1 MKNLISKACS
11 IIITVL
17 AIMVMLTLTICADS
31 DSKSDR
37 IKLEAPTNL
46 SWGRLYDTRSD
57 NFEYHDMP
65 GVMSWKCNNNDA
77 IDYYDVKLYDASNNK
92 EIFHLKKYQMFTIN
106 DTYYYSDTSIVEG
119 MYQDANTY
127 EYKDLML
134 ESGTYYFTVQ
144 AVASD
149 YNYTNSD
156 IVKSPE
162 WTYVKPEKSISFPAD
177 LWWNGRTANW
187 TERDNESLTYI
198 YHMEFYKFNDNTGEY
213 DLIYKSR
220 NVWRS
225 CERLY
230 ANFLK
235 EYGIGKYYFR
245 VRTTS
250 RDITKE
256 YHSSWSEYSPVF
268 FYDGTVSTVEM
279 QLEDFIYDINDEFM
293 ENELSDDDKL
303 YLRNRLRRIIDSS
316 ELQKAMLEDSDIEGN
331 GTGVISKIKKIQQR
345 LGDVTQVNIKNAD
358 ELGISDKDVTVIGA
372 NFNNDDGD
380 AVLNIGQ
387 VNGNIEVPSE
397 YKNALKFSMT
407 LGNVENSSELDIPVK
422 ITMPIPENINGDYI
436 SILHF
441 KNDNNYEV
449 IEKPYVFIKDGKQYV
464 SFVVTGFS
472 DFAMVEHENNY
483 EIGYIDLSQKNVK
496 ILTGNEAGTLVAC
509 VYDTNGKMI
518 TSKAT
523 EAGDSSSFNLE
534 CNEIKRGYVVKLFFM
549 NDKYVPVHE
558 AKEQVV

>member
-1 MKNLISKACS
+1 MVL
-11 IIITVL
+11 TVIL
-17 AIMVMLTLTICADS
+17 MLTLTIFADS
-31 DSKSDR
+31 ESESNL
-37 IKLEAPTNL
+37 IKLDAPTDL

-65 GVMSWKCNNNDA
+65 GVMSWKCENNDA
-77 IDYYDVKLYDASNNK
+77 IDYYDVKLYDASNNSEVFNIK
-92 EIFHLKKYQMFTIN
+92 VYRMYTTK
-106 DTYYYSDTSIVEG
+106 DTYYESNTNIVEG
-119 MYQDANTY
+119 MYRDANTY
-127 EYKDLML
+127 EYKDFML

-144 AVASD
+144 AIAFYYD
-149 YNYTNSD
+149 YTNSD
-156 IVKSPE
+156 IVKSSE
-162 WTYVKPEKSISFPAD
+162 WTYVKPEESISFPAD

-187 TERDNESLTYI
+187 TERDNELLTYI
-198 YHMEFYKFNDNTGEY
+198 YHMEFYKFNDDTGEY

-225 CERLY
+225 CEQLY

-256 YHSSWSEYSPVF
+256 HHSSWSEYSPVF
-268 FYDGTVSTVEM
+268 FYDGTVSNVEM

-293 ENELSDDDKL
+293 EGELSDDDKS

-331 GTGVISKIKKIQQR
+331 GTGVIAKVKQIQQR
-345 LGDVTQVNIKNAD
+345 LGDVTQVNIKNTD
-358 ELGISDKDVTVIGA
+358 ELGIFGKDVTVIGA

-380 AVLNIGQ
+380 AVLYIGQ
-387 VNGNIEVPSE
+387 VNGNIEVPSK
-397 YKNALKFSMT
+397 YKNVIKFSMT
-407 LGNVENSSELDIPVK
+407 LENVDNSSELDIPVK
-422 ITMPIPENINGDYI
+422 ITMPVPENINGDYI

-441 KNDNNYEV
+441 KNDNSYEE
-449 IEKPYVFIKDGKQYV
+449 IEKPYVFAKNGKQYV

-472 DFAMVEHENNY
+472 DFAMVEHENSY
-483 EIGYIDLSQKNVK
+483 GIGYIDLSQKTVK
-496 ILTGNEAGTLVAC
+496 ILTGNESGKLAAC
-509 VYDTNGKMI
+509 LYDTNGKMV
-518 TSKAT
+518 TSKVA

-534 CNEIKRGYVVKLFFM
+534 CNEIKKNYVVKLFFM
-549 NDKYVPVHE
+549 NDKYAPVHE
-558 AKEQVV
+558 AKEQVA